1 MDAFGY
7 YRVTGLLRKNN
18 LGFLRAGPSTFVDGF
33 FVAFYTHL
41 TMLHIRLVFMRF
53 ILHLNFN
60 WVITDKGMLFD
71 ILFYAYVVYV
81 LLPVLGNSIISDNLR
96 SKNLITCQT

>member
-1 MDAFGY
+1 
-7 YRVTGLLRKNN
+7 
-18 LGFLRAGPSTFVDGF
+18 
-33 FVAFYTHL
+33 
-41 TMLHIRLVFMRF
+41 
-53 ILHLNFN
+53 
-60 WVITDKGMLFD
+60 MLFD